1 MNCKSFSLYV
11 SSDKKYLQGRDYF
24 SRWKDASAINW
35 KLSRTPLL
43 FCKERIKKCFFDES
57 IIGFFYFLG
66 LIIKKEDESI
76 GKTMESRNTAIISG
90 YCANHYSC
98 ILAPVST
105 ACLRIFGD
113 SFSRTI
119 IHERVRR
126 YVVHVLLSENPICHL
141 LKDNGFF
148 WCLPVST

>member
-1 MNCKSFSLYV
+1 MIRKSEQVIKNIFREEITFPDERMLLQLTESLAEPHCSSAKSV
-11 SSDKKYLQGRDYF
+11 SKN
-24 SRWKDASAINW
+24 A
-35 KLSRTPLL
+35 
-43 FCKERIKKCFFDES
+43 FFDES
-57 IIGFFYFLG
+57 IIFYFLG

-119 IHERVRR
+119 IHVRVR
-126 YVVHVLLSENPICHL
+126 
-141 LKDNGFF
+141 
-148 WCLPVST
+148 